1 MQVPVTESRPTL
13 FCNATLC
20 TRQELHKESWVLVEG
35 GLVAKVGRGAPP
47 SVPQARLIDVG
58 GLILAPGLIDLH
70 VHGALG
76 YDTMDA
82 TRQALRQMAR
92 FYAQHGVTA
101 FLATTTS
108 NPLESILAA
117 LKNVGDVMRT
127 GAEGATLL
135 GAHVEGPY
143 LNAERAGA
151 QDPFHIRDPDAD
163 EWRQILGTGV
173 VKVLTLA
180 PELPGSEELIR
191 LAVAHGVTVSVGHT
205 CASFETMCR
214 GVDAGVTQVT
224 HLFNGMAPLHHRKP
238 GAVGAALVLD
248 SLRCQLIADNVHLDP
263 AVLDLVVRCKGVDRV
278 ILITDAMRAAGMPD
292 GEYELGGLAVTVRRG
307 VPRLASGALAGS
319 TLTLERAVRNMMS
332 AANLSLPAALSMAT
346 STPARALGLGGRK
359 GSIAA
364 GKDADLIIVDERMQV
379 SLTMVAGDIVY
390 RTEM

>member
-13 FCNATLC
+13 FCNASLYVQ
-20 TRQELHKESWVLVEG
+20 RELQKEGWVLVEG
-35 GLVAKVGRGAPP
+35 GLVAEVGQGAPP

-127 GAEGATLL
+127 GTGGATLL

-151 QDPFHIRDPDAD
+151 QDPSHIRDPDAD
-163 EWRQILGTGV
+163 EWRQILSTGV

-214 GVDAGVTQVT
+214 AVDAGVTQVT
-224 HLFNGMAPLHHRKP
+224 HLFNGMEPLHHRKP

-248 SLRCQLIADNVHLDP
+248 SLRCQLIADNVHVDP

-319 TLTLERAVRNMMS
+319 TLTLERAVRNMMA

-364 GKDADLIIVDERMQV
+364 GKDADLIIVDEDMHV
-379 SLTMVAGDIVY
+379 SLTMVGGDIVY
-390 RTEM
+390 RAEV

>member
-1 MQVPVTESRPTL
+1 MQAPVTDSRPAL
-13 FCNATLC
+13 FCNASLYVQ
-20 TRQELHKESWVLVEG
+20 QELHQEGWVLVEG
-35 GLVAKVGRGAPP
+35 GLVAEAGQGAPP
-47 SVPQARLIDVG
+47 SVPQARFIDVG

-82 TRQALRQMAR
+82 TPHALRQMAR
-92 FYAQHGVTA
+92 FYARHGVAA

-108 NPLESILAA
+108 SPLESILAA
-117 LKNVGDVMRT
+117 LENVADVMRSGT
-127 GAEGATLL
+127 GGATLL

-151 QDPFHIRDPDAD
+151 QDPSHIRDPDAD
-163 EWRQILGTGV
+163 EWRQILSTGV
-173 VKVLTLA
+173 VKLLTLA
-180 PELPGSEELIR
+180 PELPESEELIR
-191 LAVAHGVTVSVGHT
+191 LAVAHGVAVSVGHT

-214 GVDAGVTQVT
+214 AVEAGVTQVT
-224 HLFNGMAPLHHRKP
+224 HLFNGMEPMHHRKP

-248 SLRCQLIADNVHLDP
+248 SLRCQLIADNVHVDP

-319 TLTLERAVRNMMS
+319 TLTLERAVRNMM
-332 AANLSLPAALSMAT
+332 AAGNLSLPAALPMAT
-346 STPARALGLGGRK
+346 STPARALGLQGRK
-359 GSIAA
+359 GSIVA
-364 GKDADLIIVDERMQV
+364 GKDADLIIVDEDMHV
-379 SLTMVAGDIVY
+379 SLTMVGGDIVY
-390 RTEM
+390 RTE

>member
-1 MQVPVTESRPTL
+1 MQAPVTDSRPAL
-13 FCNATLC
+13 FCNASLYVQ
-20 TRQELHKESWVLVEG
+20 RELHQEGWVLVEG
-35 GLVAKVGRGAPP
+35 GLVAEVGQGAPP

-117 LKNVGDVMRT
+117 LENVADVMRSGT
-127 GAEGATLL
+127 GGATLL

-151 QDPFHIRDPDAD
+151 QDPSHIRDPDAD
-163 EWRQILGTGV
+163 EWRQILSTGV
-173 VKVLTLA
+173 VKLLTLA
-180 PELPGSEELIR
+180 PELPKSEELIR
-191 LAVAHGVTVSVGHT
+191 LAVAHGVAVSVGHT

-214 GVDAGVTQVT
+214 AVEAGVTQVT
-224 HLFNGMAPLHHRKP
+224 HLFNGMEPLHHRKP

-248 SLRCQLIADNVHLDP
+248 SLRCQLIADNVHVDP
-263 AVLDLVVRCKGVDRV
+263 AVLDLVVRCKGVDRI
-278 ILITDAMRAAGMPD
+278 ILITDAIRAAGMPD
-292 GEYELGGLAVTVRRG
+292 GEYELGGLHVTVHQG
-307 VPRLASGALAGS
+307 TPRLANGSLAGS
-319 TLTLERAVRNMMS
+319 TLTLECAVRNMM
-332 AANLSLPAALSMAT
+332 AAADLPLPIALPMAT
-346 STPARALGLGGRK
+346 STPARALGLQGRK

-379 SLTMVAGDIVY
+379 SLTMVGGDIAY
-390 RTEM
+390 RTE